1 MHDPGQ
7 PPVQQSPI
15 AKIYG
20 EIVYWCTIVASILVI
35 ISTMCAFLGMHVL
48 VDPAYLFSSIWTGK
62 EAAEIWLNS
71 TGQLPDAHWYLHQLW
86 NADSLAM
93 LGIILGIFSV
103 VPASFAASA
112 IFFRQ
117 GQTYFGVMGLLTGLL
132 ILLPCLGLI

>member
-1 MHDPGQ
+1 MHEPGQ

-20 EIVYWCTIVASILVI
+20 EIVYWCTIVASFLVI
-35 ISTMCAFLGMHVL
+35 ISTTCAFLGMHAL
-48 VDPAYLFSSIWTGK
+48 IDPAYLFSSIWTGK
-62 EAAEIWLNS
+62 EAAEIWINS

-93 LGIILGIFSV
+93 LGIILGIYSV